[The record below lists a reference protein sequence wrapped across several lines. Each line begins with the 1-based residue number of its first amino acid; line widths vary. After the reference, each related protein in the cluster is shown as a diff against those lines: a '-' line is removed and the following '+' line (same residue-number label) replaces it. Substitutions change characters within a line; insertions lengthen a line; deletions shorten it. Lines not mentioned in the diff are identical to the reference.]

1 MGTIVVVSITVTG
14 LAVLTGWLI
23 VNHRTAP
30 HRGTPRGASGS
41 LSRQGR
47 HRGRMTPALR
57 TGIPARARR
66 AQHTGDDGD

>member
-1 MGTIVVVSITVTG
+1 MGTTVVVSITVIG

-30 HRGTPRGASGS
+30 HRGTPRGAAGS

-47 HRGRMTPALR
+47 HRGRVAPAIR
-57 TGIPARARR
+57 AGNPARARR
-66 AQHTGDDGD
+66 PQHTDEGD